1 MKRLTK
7 KQLFIHLNAIFEKH
21 PDESL
26 NVKDIFRTVGANNH
40 PAKMLT
46 LDVLSDLV
54 LDDQLTTDGRGNYR
68 LARRSQVME
77 GTFHRRQ
84 NGRNAFEPDDGGKS
98 ILVAERNSLHAMD
111 GDRVRATMLARRY
124 GHAREAEVTEILER
138 AKDTFVGTLQVEG
151 NYGFLLTESRALA
164 ADIFIP
170 KKYLHG
176 GKNGEK
182 AVVKIV
188 EWPQDAKCPT
198 GRVVD
203 VLGKKGE
210 NDTEMHAILAEFDL
224 PYCYPER
231 VEEAARTIDAGIT
244 PEEIARREDFRGVLT
259 FTIDPRD
266 AKDFDDAL
274 SFRQLNKGRYEVGIH
289 IADVTHYVH
298 EGDIIDREGRQ
309 RATSIYLVDRTIP
322 MLPERL
328 SNFLCSLR
336 PDEEKLA
343 HSVIVEI
350 DDQGHVY
357 NRRIR
362 HTVIRSD
369 RRYAYEEVQKILE
382 DPTTAEERDK
392 KLVEP
397 LLKLNELAKALREA
411 RFKSGAIDFDRP
423 EVRFVTD
430 EKGHPISTYLKRA
443 TDATRLIEEFMLLAN
458 RIVAESVGKRTF
470 VYRIHDVPDLEKLEK
485 LSAFVARLG
494 RRVRT
499 DGSKKEISRSLN
511 KLLTDVHGTAEEKI
525 VENVALRAMQKARY
539 STKNIG
545 HYGLMFDSY
554 THFTSPIRR
563 YPDMMVHR
571 LLDRYAQQGA
581 RSANA
586 QAYEERCEHCSNME
600 QLAEQAERASI
611 RYKQVEFMADRLG
624 QEFDGTINSITEFGF
639 YVELDDNGCEG
650 LVPLRDLEDD
660 YYEFDER
667 NICLV
672 GRRQHHRYNLGQRV
686 RIRVERADLDRRQL
700 TFTLVNYKI

>member
-7 KQLFIHLNAIFEKH
+7 KQLFIHLTSLFEKRS
-21 PDESL
+21 EEQL
-26 NVKDIFRTVGANNH
+26 NVKDIFRLVGANNH

-46 LDVLSDLV
+46 LDVLGDLV
-54 LDDQLTTDGRGNYR
+54 LDDFLSTDGRGTYR

-77 GTFHRRQ
+77 GVFRRRQ
-84 NGRNAFEPDDGGKS
+84 NGRNAFLPDDGGKS

-124 GHAREAEVTEILER
+124 GHTREAEVTEILQR

-164 ADIFIP
+164 VDIFIP
-170 KKYLHG
+170 KKFLHG
-176 GKNGEK
+176 GRTGDK
-182 AVVKIV
+182 AVVKIT
-188 EWPQDAKCPT
+188 EWPEAAKCPT
-198 GRVVD
+198 GRVLD
-203 VLGKKGE
+203 VLGHKGD
-210 NDTEMHAILAEFDL
+210 NDAEMHAILAEFDL
-224 PYCYPER
+224 PYSYPER
-231 VEEAARTIDAGIT
+231 VEQAAAEIADGVTA
-244 PEEIARREDFRGVLT
+244 EEIARREDFRNVLT
-259 FTIDPRD
+259 CTIDPAD

-274 SFRQLNKGRYEVGIH
+274 SFREVGKGRYEVGIH

-298 EGDIIDREGRQ
+298 EGDVIDREARQ

-328 SNFLCSLR
+328 CNFLCSLR
-336 PDEEKLA
+336 PEEEKLA
-343 HSVIVEI
+343 HSVVVDI
-350 DDQGHVY
+350 DAQGRVLGH
-357 NRRIR
+357 RIR

-369 RRYAYEEVQKILE
+369 RRFAYEEVQRILE
-382 DPTTAEERDK
+382 NPDAAEERDK
-392 KLVEP
+392 KLVQP
-397 LLKLNELAKALREA
+397 LLTLSTIAKALREGRRRA
-411 RFKSGAIDFDRP
+411 GAIDFDRP

-430 EKGHPISTYLKRA
+430 EKGHPVSTYLKRS
-443 TDATRLIEEFMLLAN
+443 TDATRLVEEFMLLAN

-494 RRVRT
+494 HRVRT

-511 KLLTDVHGTAEEKI
+511 KLLADVHGTAEEKI
-525 VENVALRAMQKARY
+525 VENVALRSMQKARY

-545 HYGLMFDSY
+545 HYGLMFDFY

-571 LLDRYAQQGA
+571 LLDRYATPGA

-586 QAYEERCEHCSNME
+586 ATYEERCEHSSNME
-600 QLAEQAERASI
+600 QLAETAERASI
-611 RYKQVEFMADRLG
+611 KYKQVEFMADRLG
-624 QEFDGTINSITEFGF
+624 QEFTGTINSITEFGF

-650 LVPLRDLEDD
+650 LVPLRYLEDD

-667 NICLV
+667 NIQLI
-672 GRRQHHRYNLGQRV
+672 GRRQHHRYTLGQRV
-686 RIRVERADLDRRQL
+686 RIRVDQANLDRRQL
-700 TFTLVNYKI
+700 NFSLVSHKA